1 MYLSPCLIA
10 VIVIIIYIVSGKQ
23 NQVKIKNFINKN
35 QKILIGLLIL
45 GGIYYFMN
53 VEGMDHE
60 DEHSDDADA
69 DTDADADA
77 DADADTENPDATAEQ
92 EPEGVS
98 EKECLLYWPF

>member
-23 NQVKIKNFINKN
+23 NQVKIKNFINNN

-60 DEHSDDADA
+60 DEHSDDS
-69 DTDADADA
+69 
-77 DADADTENPDATAEQ
+77 EQEPDANSEQPGTAQ

-98 EKECLLYWPF
+98 EKECLIYWPF